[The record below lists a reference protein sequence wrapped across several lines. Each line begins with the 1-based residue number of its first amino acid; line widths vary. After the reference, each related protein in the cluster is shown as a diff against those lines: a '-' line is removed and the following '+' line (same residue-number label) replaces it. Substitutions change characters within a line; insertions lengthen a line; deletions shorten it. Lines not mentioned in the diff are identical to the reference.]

1 MGVIV
6 PRILAIVVGLI
17 IVVLGAGYGWLWV
30 TAQRTVPLSVSP
42 QDRAAAVASADQI
55 LELGSAPDKWP
66 VRLFIPATALQDIA
80 GTIAGTTYR
89 LPFGDIGPRGPDGY
103 LVATIRKLEFYPA
116 EFLLRARVEMDV
128 TYVSENRTQWWGDAT
143 VRFTGTA
150 EVLPVHVGQRSSQTL
165 GFRLIPTEFTPAIRW
180 GPLNVGATEML
191 SQVVATHLVER
202 MGRDFVIPIPALSV
216 PIEMSSGIVSTLE
229 GSFPAGGHYRLSAQV
244 DGGSFQEEI
253 STDQLLI
260 VSSGVWLL
268 GGLREAV
275 SSPSLLQ
282 TAGPELS
289 NLDQR
294 ALATKA
300 RLAPFE
306 RTSGNAEAH
315 IPIAPILSV
324 IEPERGGEAEGAAP
338 EGSYTIRAAITEAS
352 GMMLKTN
359 LVSNKIV
366 GDVSFAVSPASQD
379 FAVGTLT
386 FTPLGLQWRNGLGLT
401 GELDAAIDAR
411 AKFRAYLL
419 GSRLS
424 QAMAVNMD
432 VKGATAAIIP
442 FTLRAKLMSGS
453 EGSAIMLTP
462 DVQCTR
468 VAVDLRPD
476 EGAGPLFSTRW
487 YSLQSAGVRVERN
500 IGGGA
505 AASIGL
511 IDSKPRYVPFPVEG
525 ALARGI
531 TFPSDGIA
539 ITTAPKSLVM
549 GDDGIDVI
557 VSLHARPASKDEQ
570 GKFAKQR
577 AELHATLTKQV
588 SAKPCFANQQF
599 KLLL

>member
-1 MGVIV
+1 M
-6 PRILAIVVGLI
+6 PRILAIVVGVI

-30 TAQRTVPLSVSP
+30 TAQRTIPLSVSP
-42 QDRAAAVASADQI
+42 LDRAAAIASADRI
-55 LELGSAPDKWP
+55 LKLGSAPDKWP
-66 VRLFIPATALQDIA
+66 VRLFIPANALQDIA
-80 GTIAGTTYR
+80 GTVAGTTYS

-128 TYVSENRTQWWGDAT
+128 TYVPANRTQRWGDAT
-143 VRFTGTA
+143 VQFSGTA
-150 EVLPVHVGQRSSQTL
+150 KVLPVHVGQGDSQTL
-165 GFRLIPTEFTPAIRW
+165 GLRLIPTGFAPAIRW

-191 SQVVATHLVER
+191 SQVVASHLVER

-216 PIEMSSGIVSTLE
+216 PIEMPSGIVSTHE
-229 GSFPAGGHYRLSAQV
+229 GSFPAGGHYRLSARI
-244 DGGSFQEEI
+244 DGGSFQGEI

-268 GGLREAV
+268 GGLQEAV
-275 SSPSLLQ
+275 PSPSLRQ
-282 TAGPELS
+282 TTGAGLS

-315 IPIAPILSV
+315 ISIAPILSL
-324 IEPERGGEAEGAAP
+324 IEPERGAEVEGAAP
-338 EGSYTIRAAITEAS
+338 KDGYTIRAAITEAT
-352 GMMLKTN
+352 GVMIKTN

-411 AKFRAYLL
+411 AKFRTYLL

-424 QAMAVNMD
+424 QAMAANID
-432 VKGATAAIIP
+432 VKGTTAATIP
-442 FTLRAKLMSGS
+442 FTLGAKLMSGS
-453 EGSAIMLTP
+453 EGSAIMLIP
-462 DVQCTR
+462 DAQCTR

-476 EGAGPLFSTRW
+476 EGADSLFSTRW

-511 IDSKPRYVPFPVEG
+511 IDSKPRYVPFPVEE
-525 ALARGI
+525 ARGI
-531 TFPSDGIA
+531 TFPFDGIA

-549 GDDGIDVI
+549 GEDGIDVI
-557 VSLHARPASKDEQ
+557 ISLHARPASKAEQ
-570 GKFAKQR
+570 GKFATQR
-577 AELHATLTKQV
+577 AALHAALRKQV
-588 SAKPCFANQQF
+588 TAKPCSADQQF